1 MTELWPPPCRAR
13 RSRRSWPS
21 RQSAGSAKERRRAAS
36 DQRPDHSRRK
46 PAAVW
51 QQAAQRRRRRRT
63 MPRAYI
69 CVVSRRATA
78 PSCSLGVS
86 TAARRAACGAARPRS
101 STRSSSRPNSSLP
114 SALGWQKLPFGCKG
128 ATRRVGAVSFVLDR
142 PFCESTEHACD
153 HELSE
158 SLLGTSFR
166 CPSQWYRHPCCPRYA
181 RCTGCQRRPQGSPNV
196 SRLAHQRRMCL
207 TSKQR
212 CVLLLRL

>member
-1 MTELWPPPCRAR
+1 MYSKQTSWAAKRREAVTLARPGRRHLDRARQLCALPLETFLTELWPPPCRAR

-101 STRSSSRPNSSLP
+101 STRSSSRPNSTWLCGEKSSLH
-114 SALGWQKLPFGCKG
+114 G
-128 ATRRVGAVSFVLDR
+128 
-142 PFCESTEHACD
+142 
-153 HELSE
+153 
-158 SLLGTSFR
+158 
-166 CPSQWYRHPCCPRYA
+166 
-181 RCTGCQRRPQGSPNV
+181 
-196 SRLAHQRRMCL
+196 
-207 TSKQR
+207 KQY
-212 CVLLLRL
+212 